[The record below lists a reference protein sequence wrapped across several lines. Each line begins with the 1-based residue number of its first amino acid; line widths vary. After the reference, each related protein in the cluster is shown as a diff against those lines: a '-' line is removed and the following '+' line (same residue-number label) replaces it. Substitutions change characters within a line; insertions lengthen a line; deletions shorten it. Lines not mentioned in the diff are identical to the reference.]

1 MEKLILKF
9 ISNFKMK
16 KYLFFLVF
24 LAFNFTF
31 SQNSKGKLF
40 IIGGGSRP
48 DFLVDRM
55 IKEAGLKSGETV
67 AIFPH
72 ASEEQD
78 SSFYYAKQ
86 QFEKRNLKAL
96 DCAFKKDEKL
106 SPSKLDS
113 LKTAKLIYIG
123 GGDQVRFMEIINS
136 NPEVKNLLK
145 SAYQNGKMIA
155 GTSAGAAVMSEV
167 MITGNQLKYKDY
179 ENTFDNIEIKNVETK
194 QGLGFIKT
202 AVIDQHFVVRSRYN
216 RLLSLIIEN
225 PTYKGIGIDEG
236 TAILVKNGSAEVVG
250 RAQVIVFKNPKQS
263 KKLNGDKLGAQG
275 ITLDIYLNGE
285 KFKF

>member
-1 MEKLILKF
+1 
-9 ISNFKMK
+9 MK

-31 SQNSKGKLF
+31 SQNTKGKLF

-55 IKEAGLKSGETV
+55 IKEAGLKYGETV

-236 TAILVKNGSAEVVG
+236 TAILVKNGAAEVVG

-275 ITLDIYLNGE
+275 ITLDIYLNRE

>member
-1 MEKLILKF
+1 
-9 ISNFKMK
+9 MK

-24 LAFNFTF
+24 LTFNFTF
-31 SQNSKGKLF
+31 SQKSKGKLF

-145 SAYQNGKMIA
+145 SAYRTGKMIA

>member
-1 MEKLILKF
+1 
-9 ISNFKMK
+9 MK
-16 KYLFFLVF
+16 KYLFFLLF

-55 IKEAGLKSGETV
+55 IKEAGLKYGETV

-106 SPSKLDS
+106 SQSKLDS
-113 LKTAKLIYIG
+113 LKKAKLIYIG
-123 GGDQVRFMEIINS
+123 GGDQVRFMKIINS

-179 ENTFDNIEIKNVETK
+179 ENTFDNIEIKNVETL

-236 TAILVKNGSAEVVG
+236 TAILVKNGEAEVVG

-263 KKLNGDKLGAQG
+263 KKLNGDKLGALG

>member
-9 ISNFKMK
+9 ISNFKTK

-106 SPSKLDS
+106 PPSKLDS

-236 TAILVKNGSAEVVG
+236 TAILVKNGEAEVVG

-263 KKLNGDKLGAQG
+263 KKLNGDKLGAKG

>member
-1 MEKLILKF
+1 
-9 ISNFKMK
+9 MK

-106 SPSKLDS
+106 SPSKIDS
-113 LKTAKLIYIG
+113 LKRAKLIYIG

-236 TAILVKNGSAEVVG
+236 TAILVKNGEAEVVG

-263 KKLNGDKLGAQG
+263 KKLNGDKLGAKG

>member
-1 MEKLILKF
+1 
-9 ISNFKMK
+9 MK

-236 TAILVKNGSAEVVG
+236 TAILVKNGAAEVVG

-263 KKLNGDKLGAQG
+263 KKLNGDKLGAKG
-275 ITLDIYLNGE
+275 ITLDIYLNRE

>member
-1 MEKLILKF
+1 
-9 ISNFKMK
+9 MK

-31 SQNSKGKLF
+31 SQKSKGKLF

-67 AIFPH
+67 AIFPQ

-106 SPSKLDS
+106 PPSKLDS

-123 GGDQVRFMEIINS
+123 GGDQVRFMETINS
-136 NPEVKNLLK
+136 NPEVKDLLK

>member
-1 MEKLILKF
+1 
-9 ISNFKMK
+9 MK

-106 SPSKLDS
+106 PPSKLDS

-136 NPEVKNLLK
+136 NPEVKNLLE
-145 SAYQNGKMIA
+145 SAYQTGKMIA

>member
-1 MEKLILKF
+1 
-9 ISNFKMK
+9 MK

-106 SPSKLDS
+106 PPSKLDS

-225 PTYKGIGIDEG
+225 PIYKGIGIDEG

-263 KKLNGDKLGAQG
+263 KKLNGDKLGAKG

>member
-1 MEKLILKF
+1 
-9 ISNFKMK
+9 MK

-31 SQNSKGKLF
+31 SQNTKGKLF

-106 SPSKLDS
+106 PPSKLDS

-123 GGDQVRFMEIINS
+123 GGDQVTFMEIINS

-263 KKLNGDKLGAQG
+263 KKLNGDKLGAKG

>member
-1 MEKLILKF
+1 
-9 ISNFKMK
+9 MK

-31 SQNSKGKLF
+31 SQKSKGKLF

-236 TAILVKNGSAEVVG
+236 TAILVKNGAAEVVG

>member
-263 KKLNGDKLGAQG
+263 KKLNGDKLGAKA
-275 ITLDIYLNGE
+275 LP
-285 KFKF
+285 

>member
-1 MEKLILKF
+1 
-9 ISNFKMK
+9 MK

-155 GTSAGAAVMSEV
+155 GTSAGAAVTSEV
-167 MITGNQLKYKDY
+167 MTTSNQLKYKDY

-263 KKLNGDKLGAQG
+263 KKLNGDKLGAKG

>member
-1 MEKLILKF
+1 
-9 ISNFKMK
+9 MK

-96 DCAFKKDEKL
+96 DCAFKKGEKL

>member
-1 MEKLILKF
+1 
-9 ISNFKMK
+9 MK

-31 SQNSKGKLF
+31 SQNTKGKLF

-106 SPSKLDS
+106 PPSKLDS

-236 TAILVKNGSAEVVG
+236 TAILVKNGTAEVVG

>member
-1 MEKLILKF
+1 
-9 ISNFKMK
+9 MK

-31 SQNSKGKLF
+31 SQKSKGKLF

-123 GGDQVRFMEIINS
+123 GGDQVTFMEIINS
-136 NPEVKNLLK
+136 NSEVKNLLK

>member
-1 MEKLILKF
+1 
-9 ISNFKMK
+9 MK

-106 SPSKLDS
+106 PPSKLDS

-236 TAILVKNGSAEVVG
+236 TAILVKNGEAEVVG

-263 KKLNGDKLGAQG
+263 KKLNGDKLGAKG

>member
-1 MEKLILKF
+1 
-9 ISNFKMK
+9 MK

-31 SQNSKGKLF
+31 SQNTKGKLF

-106 SPSKLDS
+106 PPSKLDS

-123 GGDQVRFMEIINS
+123 GGDQVTFMEIINS

>member
-1 MEKLILKF
+1 
-9 ISNFKMK
+9 MK

-106 SPSKLDS
+106 PPSKLDS

-236 TAILVKNGSAEVVG
+236 TAILVKNGAAEVVG

-263 KKLNGDKLGAQG
+263 KKLNGDKLGAKG

>member
-1 MEKLILKF
+1 
-9 ISNFKMK
+9 MK

-136 NPEVKNLLK
+136 NPEVKNLLE

>member
-1 MEKLILKF
+1 
-9 ISNFKMK
+9 MK

-31 SQNSKGKLF
+31 SQKSKGKLF

-167 MITGNQLKYKDY
+167 MITGNQLKYNDY

-236 TAILVKNGSAEVVG
+236 TAILVKNGAAEVVG

>member
-1 MEKLILKF
+1 
-9 ISNFKMK
+9 MK

-31 SQNSKGKLF
+31 SQKSKGKLF

-106 SPSKLDS
+106 PPSKLDS

-123 GGDQVRFMEIINS
+123 GGDQLTFMEIINS

-236 TAILVKNGSAEVVG
+236 TAILVKNGAAEVVG

>member
-1 MEKLILKF
+1 
-9 ISNFKMK
+9 MK

-123 GGDQVRFMEIINS
+123 GGDQVTFMEIINS

-225 PTYKGIGIDEG
+225 PIYKGIGIDEG

-263 KKLNGDKLGAQG
+263 KKLNGDKLGAKG

>member
-1 MEKLILKF
+1 
-9 ISNFKMK
+9 MK

-106 SPSKLDS
+106 PPSKLDS

-123 GGDQVRFMEIINS
+123 GGDQVTFMEIINS

-263 KKLNGDKLGAQG
+263 KKLNGDKLGAKG